1 MYNEAVAWLNS
12 KKQATSEHAAEVVA
26 IAQRICRDYTQE
38 AVTVEYN
45 GQVKFVTAE

>member
-1 MYNEAVAWLNS
+1 M
-12 KKQATSEHAAEVVA
+12 HAKDVIG
-26 IAQRICRDYTQE
+26 IAQRICKEYGQE